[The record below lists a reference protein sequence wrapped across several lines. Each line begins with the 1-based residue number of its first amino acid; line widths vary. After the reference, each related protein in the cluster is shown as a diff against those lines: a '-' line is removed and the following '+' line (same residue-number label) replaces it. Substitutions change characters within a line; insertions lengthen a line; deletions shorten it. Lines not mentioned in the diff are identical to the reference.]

1 MSQFPAVLGK
11 VARLVET
18 SIILL
23 LGSKRLSEA
32 ACQPIRCFAMNMN
45 VKILA
50 CLSFAAL
57 FCALVGD
64 RAQAQSGASSFE
76 MNRIKNRHNTSQFS
90 SQSFQNRARSVRG
103 FGAGGVNRRH
113 YGGGSSSPR
122 RSKPFSSIN
131 RGPAVSPYLAL
142 SGSLNGVSD
151 YYNIVRP
158 QQEQARVNRTQQRQI
173 LSNQNRLNQIS
184 AVNPFDLRGDANLAP
199 TGHSATYMLFNNF
212 QSTGNFFPPM
222 QGLNRRRQ

>member
-1 MSQFPAVLGK
+1 
-11 VARLVET
+11 
-18 SIILL
+18 
-23 LGSKRLSEA
+23 
-32 ACQPIRCFAMNMN
+32 MNMN

-57 FCALVGD
+57 FCALIGD
-64 RAQAQSGASSFE
+64 RAQAQPGASSFE
-76 MNRIKNRHNTSQFS
+76 LNRITNRNSASRYS
-90 SQSFQNRARSVRG
+90 SRSFQNQARSIG
-103 FGAGGVNRRH
+103 AFGAGGVNRRH

-122 RSKPFSSIN
+122 QSKPFSSIN

-158 QQEQARVNRTQQRQI
+158 QQEQARVNRTQQQRI

-184 AVNPFDLRGDANLAP
+184 AVNPFNLQGDANLAP

-212 QSTGNFFPPM
+212 QSTGNFFPPL
-222 QGLNRRRQ
+222 QGRNGRRQ

>member
-1 MSQFPAVLGK
+1 
-11 VARLVET
+11 
-18 SIILL
+18 
-23 LGSKRLSEA
+23 
-32 ACQPIRCFAMNMN
+32 MNMN

-64 RAQAQSGASSFE
+64 RAQAQSGATSFQ
-76 MNRIKNRHNTSQFS
+76 MNQIKNRHGASQFS
-90 SQSFQNRARSVRG
+90 SQSFQNRARSVG
-103 FGAGGVNRRH
+103 SFGVGGVNRRH

-122 RSKPFSSIN
+122 QSKPFSSIN

-158 QQEQARVNRTQQRQI
+158 QQEQARVNRAQQGRIQA
-173 LSNQNRLNQIS
+173 NQRRLNQIS
-184 AVNPFDLRGDANLAP
+184 AVNPFNLRGDANLAP
-199 TGHSATYMLFNNF
+199 TGHRARSMDLSNF
-212 QSTGNFFPPM
+212 QYTGNFFPRM
-222 QGLNRRRQ
+222 QGLNRRRR